1 MGRGRR
7 SSRART
13 LQWMLAVVALTTAM
27 VLASTAVATAAPASG
42 GVEIKVLSNRADL
55 VSDGDA
61 LVEIVRPAGTN
72 PDSVRVELDGQD
84 IVGDFALRPDGRFVG
99 LVDGLDEG
107 ENHLTA
113 AVHQKTARL
122 TITDHPI
129 GGPIFSGP
137 HLRPW
142 LCTTGAN
149 GLGAPVDAQCNAP
162 TKVEFFYQ
170 PQGGGALQPYDPAN
184 PPGNVA
190 TTTTDE
196 GETVPFIVRRERGT
210 MDRGIYDV
218 AVLFDPDEPWQP
230 WEPQSGWNG
239 KVVWPF
245 GAAAGTVHSQGSP
258 LSVLTAQRLG
268 EGFMVATHSLNV
280 HNSNLNTVV
289 SAESVMMLKEHIIET
304 YGPIRYVIGQGGSGA
319 SIQQQVIAND
329 YPGLLDGLMP
339 GPELPGHVDH
349 RVRGDQ
355 LHPSQLVLRPERRA
369 VAERGPF
376 RGDGTPERPVVRR
389 VADRVLRPDQPDR
402 WLRSSARHP
411 ARPQHDVPPD
421 PQPDR
426 GPLHGPGLHGQHLG
440 PP

>member
-42 GVEIKVLSNRADL
+42 DVEIKVLSNRADL

-230 WEPQSGWNG
+230 WEPQGGWNG
-239 KVVWPF
+239 KVVTDEFRLARRSWL
-245 GAAAGTVHSQGSP
+245 AAQATELEGDRWICISNWCRFPSRTSTARRPSTPKRRASARTTTRGS
-258 LSVLTAQRLG
+258 
-268 EGFMVATHSLNV
+268 AT
-280 HNSNLNTVV
+280 
-289 SAESVMMLKEHIIET
+289 
-304 YGPIRYVIGQGGSGA
+304 RGA
-319 SIQQQVIAND
+319 S
-329 YPGLLDGLMP
+329 
-339 GPELPGHVDH
+339 
-349 RVRGDQ
+349 
-355 LHPSQLVLRPERRA
+355 PS
-369 VAERGPF
+369 
-376 RGDGTPERPVVRR
+376 
-389 VADRVLRPDQPDR
+389 
-402 WLRSSARHP
+402 
-411 ARPQHDVPPD
+411 
-421 PQPDR
+421 
-426 GPLHGPGLHGQHLG
+426 
-440 PP
+440 